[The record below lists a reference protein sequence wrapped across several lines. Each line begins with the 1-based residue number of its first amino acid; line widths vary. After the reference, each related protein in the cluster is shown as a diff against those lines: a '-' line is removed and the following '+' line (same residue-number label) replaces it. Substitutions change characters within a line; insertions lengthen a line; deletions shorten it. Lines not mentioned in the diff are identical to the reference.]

1 MTLENNISCLYFHL
15 RSEDARKVVGGGL
28 LVDFYLNLLAALHIV
43 WKFYIQSQIT
53 EQSTGMTQSFLC
65 FIVLI
70 LFSTLLGQSA
80 GQNHMKRKE
89 KISDILEEIEA
100 HQNNKMDVE
109 SKEGIEKHNSERK
122 EQNAVLNI

>member
-1 MTLENNISCLYFHL
+1 
-15 RSEDARKVVGGGL
+15 
-28 LVDFYLNLLAALHIV
+28 
-43 WKFYIQSQIT
+43 
-53 EQSTGMTQSFLC
+53 MTQSFLC

-70 LFSTLLGQSA
+70 LFSTLLGQSV